1 MKKKLVVGVFSPIP
15 YWNFPDEWVDA
26 IRRKFRRQLEVI
38 QVKSREN
45 LLREV
50 ADADWLCAYRI
61 DAEVVSRA
69 EKLRWLHCPAAGV
82 ASLLIPEVLESDMVV
97 TNSSGANSTMV
108 AEQVVGY
115 MLMFARR
122 LHDAVRY
129 QQKAKWASDL
139 IWYSRPPLGQLA
151 GKTVGIVGL
160 GAIGREV
167 ARLAGAFRMR
177 VVATKRDISA
187 VKKNVDLLL
196 PPHRL
201 PLLLREADYVVLSL
215 PLTKEHRG
223 LMGARELNLMKPG
236 AFLVNV
242 ARGSLVDEAALVAAL
257 QDNRIAGAALD
268 VFIQEPLPR
277 KSPLWRLPNVI
288 ITPHNAGSSGDY
300 WDRVTVF
307 FMENI
312 QRRLK
317 DKRLRNVV
325 DKRLGY

>member
-1 MKKKLVVGVFSPIP
+1 MKKKLVAGVFSPIP
-15 YWNFPDEWVDA
+15 YWNFPEERVDE
-26 IRRKFRRQLEVI
+26 IRRRFKRQLEVI
-38 QVKSREN
+38 QVKNRED
-45 LLREV
+45 LLREIP
-50 ADADWLCAYRI
+50 DADWLCAYRI
-61 DAEVVSRA
+61 DAETVSKA

-82 ASLLIPEVLESDMVV
+82 ASLLIPEVLESDVVV

-108 AEQVVGY
+108 AEQVMGY

-139 IWYSRPPLGQLA
+139 IWYSNPPLGQLP

-177 VVATKRDISA
+177 VIATKRDVSTG
-187 VKKNVDLLL
+187 KKSVDLLL
-196 PPHRL
+196 PPRRL
-201 PLLLREADYVVLSL
+201 PVLLREADYVVLSL

-223 LMGARELNLMKPG
+223 LIGARELNLMKSG
-236 AFLVNV
+236 AFLINV
-242 ARGSLVDEAALVAAL
+242 ARGSLVDEAALIGAL

-268 VFIQEPLPR
+268 VFAQEPLPR
-277 KSPLWRLPNVI
+277 NNPLWRLPNVI
-288 ITPHNAGSSGDY
+288 ITPHNAGSSADY
-300 WDRVTVF
+300 WKKVTAF

-312 QRRLK
+312 ERRLK
-317 DKRLRNVV
+317 GRRLRNIV